1 MKTPLEIP
9 PQKFEQE
16 LRAGAPL
23 VVVDTREPDVFERW
37 HVESGR
43 AQLVNV
49 PIGIFRSDADAAA
62 GRIPASRG
70 VRVICNAGNNSLE
83 VAQLLREH
91 GIEALSVAG
100 GMTAWGRVLVAE
112 EVSIGSPTRVVQLR
126 REARGCLSYLLV
138 SGGEALAVDPAPGIE
153 PYVEEATARSARIT
167 RVFDTHVHADHI
179 SGARSLADATG
190 ARLHLSSGAIARGV
204 GYAERID
211 AVEDGDRIPLGSA
224 EIRVIA
230 LPGHTTDMAG
240 LLVDGRALV
249 GGDSLFADSVAR
261 PDLEA
266 GDEGAADAAETLWQ
280 TLRERIAPLP
290 DDVVLLPCHYP
301 GGRLDGPLAPTL
313 GEVRRAVPRLGLDR
327 EAFVRE
333 LLADMPPRPANYL
346 DVIAVNMGAD
356 VPDAPSLEIG
366 GNSCAAS
373 AAWASPV
380 VS

>member
-9 PQKFEQE
+9 PETFEQE
-16 LRAGAPL
+16 LRADAPL
-23 VVVDTREPDVFERW
+23 VVVDTRPPDVFERW
-37 HVESGR
+37 HVEPGC

-49 PIGIFRSDADAAA
+49 PIDIFRGDADSAIGGIPG
-62 GRIPASRG
+62 GRS

-83 VAQLLREH
+83 VAQLLRER
-91 GIEALSVAG
+91 GIEALSIAG
-100 GMTAWGRVLVAE
+100 GMTAWGRVLVAD

-126 REARGCLSYLLV
+126 REARGCVSYLLV

-211 AVEDGDRIPLGSA
+211 AVEDGDRIPLASA

-230 LPGHTTDMAG
+230 LPGHTTDMVG

-313 GEVRRAVPRLGLDR
+313 GEVRRAVLRLGLDR

-373 AAWASPV
+373 AAWA
-380 VS
+380 

>member
-23 VVVDTREPDVFERW
+23 VVVDTREPDVFDRW
-37 HVESGR
+37 HVEPGR

-49 PIGIFRSDADAAA
+49 PIGIFRGDADSAI
-62 GRIPASRG
+62 GGIPASRG

-100 GMTAWGRVLVAE
+100 GMTAWGRVLVAD

-190 ARLHLSSGAIARGV
+190 SRLHLSSGAIARGV

-313 GEVRRAVPRLGLDR
+313 GEVRRAVPRLGLGR

-373 AAWASPV
+373 AAWASPL